1 MGFVPLPPSCPD
13 LTSLDLFLS
22 VLRLGSVS
30 RAATA
35 HGMTQ
40 PSASQRIR
48 QLERQAGVA
57 LLDRSPN
64 GSTPTAAGALLA
76 DWADGVVAAA
86 AKLAAGLE
94 ALGPPAEGRLRVA
107 ASLTIA
113 EYLLP
118 GWLGALQRAERSA
131 RVELQVANSAAVME
145 RVADGRADIGF
156 IESPGPTAG
165 LTSRQ
170 IGEDEL
176 VVVVAADH
184 PWARRRGRTVPAAKL
199 AATPLV
205 VREQGSGT
213 RDALA
218 EAIAA
223 AGLVP
228 SEPVLQLGSTTAVKE
243 AAASGAG
250 PAVMS
255 RLAVAGEVA
264 TGHLVVIHVD
274 GMNLH
279 RRLRA
284 VWRPRETLA
293 PLASALLRR
302 AQGSR
307 SSTGS
312 PPRRTPPRS

>member
-1 MGFVPLPPSCPD
+1 MPLPPSCPD
-13 LTSLDLFLS
+13 LASLDLFLS

-64 GSTPTAAGALLA
+64 GSTPTEAGTLLA
-76 DWADGVVAAA
+76 DWADVVVAAA

-94 ALGPPAEGRLRVA
+94 ALGAPAEGRLWVA

-118 GWLGALQRAERSA
+118 GWLGALQRAEPAA
-131 RVELQVANSAAVME
+131 RVELQVANSAAVIE
-145 RVADGRADIGF
+145 RVSDGRAELGF

-165 LTSRQ
+165 LSSRQ

-184 PWARRRGRTVPAAKL
+184 PWARRRGRVVPAAKL

-205 VREQGSGT
+205 VRERGSGT

-218 EAIAA
+218 EAFAA
-223 AGLVP
+223 AGLVG

-243 AAASGAG
+243 AAAAGAG

-264 TGHLVVIHVD
+264 TGHLVAIQVD

-284 VWRPRETLA
+284 VWRPSEPMA
-293 PLASALLRR
+293 PLAAALLRR
-302 AQGSR
+302 AGAAGGR
-307 SSTGS
+307 PG
-312 PPRRTPPRS
+312 